1 MFLLPPLQSLRE
13 TLRPPLAHVPK
24 VESAHNQSPDD
35 KKAHILTKLTL
46 LFRHSLLR
54 YDQHLSHCDNP
65 CTVLAIIPYN
75 KAHYSKSTRVEL
87 P

>member
-1 MFLLPPLQSLRE
+1 
-13 TLRPPLAHVPK
+13 
-24 VESAHNQSPDD
+24 
-35 KKAHILTKLTL
+35 